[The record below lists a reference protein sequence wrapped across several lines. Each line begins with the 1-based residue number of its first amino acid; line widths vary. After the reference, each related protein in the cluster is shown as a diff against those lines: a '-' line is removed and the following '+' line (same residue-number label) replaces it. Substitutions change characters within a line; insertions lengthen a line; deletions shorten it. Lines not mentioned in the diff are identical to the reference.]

1 MDLHFKIHFYFEY
14 LNKFFFW
21 WFILWVWS
29 EEEYED
35 EISVIFFP
43 YENPAAIKCVA
54 KEETAS
60 RGRQGSV
67 AEQPDAELG

>member
-1 MDLHFKIHFYFEY
+1 M
-14 LNKFFFW
+14 
-21 WFILWVWS
+21 
-29 EEEYED
+29 
-35 EISVIFFP
+35 IFFP

-67 AEQPDAELG
+67 TEQPDEIGRAHV